1 MEKVG
6 DSHSSSDPVSP
17 TSNEMMKAKS
27 PEILRLEKIKGVI
40 EKLQT
45 SGEDID
51 VEYRNGTV
59 IVEGHFDLEKL
70 QNEAGDA
77 INSIRYPS
85 RIPTSGRVPM
95 MPVPEF
101 PYRYIQ
107 ILYSENENP
116 EKKDYKEKKEKSK
129 CCVL

>member
-27 PEILRLEKIKGVI
+27 PEMRLEKIKGVI
-40 EKLQT
+40 EKLQA

-51 VEYRNGTV
+51 LHYYNGTV
-59 IVEGHFDLEKL
+59 MVEGHFDLEKL
-70 QNEAGDA
+70 PNEAGDA
-77 INSIRYPS
+77 INSIRYPLTV
-85 RIPTSGRVPM
+85 PNSGRVPM
-95 MPVPEF
+95 MGVPEF

-107 ILYSENENP
+107 ILYSENENR
-116 EKKDYKEKKEKSK
+116 EKKEYKEKKEESK
-129 CCVL
+129 CCW

>member
-85 RIPTSGRVPM
+85 RIPTSGRCTMSLRWEMLEAPGSMLVADGCSSGP
-95 MPVPEF
+95 
-101 PYRYIQ
+101 R
-107 ILYSENENP
+107 
-116 EKKDYKEKKEKSK
+116 
-129 CCVL
+129 

>member
-40 EKLQT
+40 EKLQA

-107 ILYSENENP
+107 ILYTENENP
-116 EKKDYKEKKEKSK
+116 EKKDYKEKKEESK